1 MALKSVQWGK
11 ISVPMVLMHKD
22 PLQISC
28 NSSGRQVKQAPEEAP
43 SAAHLPWE

>member
-1 MALKSVQWGK
+1 MALKSVHWGENQR
-11 ISVPMVLMHKD
+11 SYGVNAQN
-22 PLQISC
+22 LQISC